1 MKTNSKQKN
10 ALLVMLL
17 SLLIPNVMAQEP
29 KTPTLEDLIPGGAT
43 YRSAENLFG
52 LQWWGDE
59 CIKPEIEVVF
69 MINPK
74 KREGN
79 TTDHP

>member
-29 KTPTLEDLIPGGAT
+29 KTPTLEDLIPGGAAGGHALQG
-43 YRSAENLFG
+43 RIPHERRRPLLFCGISAG
-52 LQWWGDE
+52 T
-59 CIKPEIEVVF
+59 V
-69 MINPK
+69 
-74 KREGN
+74 
-79 TTDHP
+79 

>member
-1 MKTNSKQKN
+1 MKTNSKPKN

-43 YRSAENLFG
+43 YRFAENLSNR
-52 LQWWGDE
+52 
-59 CIKPEIEVVF
+59 K
-69 MINPK
+69 
-74 KREGN
+74 
-79 TTDHP
+79 

>member
-1 MKTNSKQKN
+1 
-10 ALLVMLL
+10 
-17 SLLIPNVMAQEP
+17 MAQEP
-29 KTPTLEDLIPGGAT
+29 KTPTLEDLIPGGAA

-74 KREGN
+74 TGRK
-79 TTDHP
+79 HH